1 MMKTKIR
8 QLLHNWSIE
17 VTPRL
22 VATLQDM
29 RAYLPEKTKVYVT
42 FLPGSDFKNSLDTC
56 RTLLAQGMVPIPHI
70 ALRNFPAFLPIRE
83 ALQRVVD
90 LGVRDVL
97 LIAGSRRDVQQ
108 EPSNVPALLAESWF
122 GELPLHS
129 IGFAAHPEGNSGV
142 DPAVLREAEK
152 IKHDFAQS
160 HSGDH
165 YFLTQFSFTP
175 QPVLSWMQGLQ
186 ARGYALPVH
195 VGIPGLASRKS
206 LLRHA
211 RHCGIGASAQYLRRN
226 LMNWRHFFSPQ
237 QPDNL
242 LYALAEAKDSVAS
255 NPLRHLHFY
264 PLGAFE
270 PTLAWIRAIEEN
282 RFTLTHQGFRI
293 HA

>member
-1 MMKTKIR
+1 MKTKIR
-8 QLLHNWSIE
+8 QLLQNWSIE

-22 VATLQDM
+22 VAGLGDI
-29 RAYLPEKTKVYVT
+29 RNYFPEKTKVYVT
-42 FLPGSDFKNSLDTC
+42 FLPGSDFMHSLHTC
-56 RTLLAQGMVPIPHI
+56 RILLSQGMVPIAHI
-70 ALRNFPAFLPIRE
+70 ALRNFPARLPVRE

-90 LGVRDVL
+90 SGVRDIL
-97 LIAGSRRDVQQ
+97 LIAGGSREAQQ
-108 EPSNVPALLAESWF
+108 EPSNVPALLAQSWF

-129 IGFAAHPEGNSGV
+129 VGFAAHPEGNSGI
-142 DPAVLREAEK
+142 DEEVLREAEK
-152 IKHDFAQS
+152 IKHDFAKT
-160 HSGDH
+160 HPGYH

-175 QPVLSWMQGLQ
+175 QPVLAWMRALQ

-211 RHCGIGASAQYLRRN
+211 RHCGIGASTQYLRRN

-242 LYALAEAKDSVAS
+242 LYALAQAKAEGAD

-264 PLGAFE
+264 PLGAFDA
-270 PTLAWIRAIEEN
+270 TLSWIRAIQED
-282 RFTLTHQGFRI
+282 RFTLTNQGFRI